1 MNSKPPKTANDFEV
15 ADMFWSPADKDN
27 LKPDEMWA
35 KECLRL
41 SKSYNNCDTRSRQL
55 DEFYD
60 ENETIDKP
68 VMEILTAVKKQLSQI
83 KCDTFTD
90 RKNDPEITE
99 KDLGVKH
106 DCFGNVSSIEIFVRS
121 LVLLQC
127 LQHRVVAGKGLEYV
141 MYWKDSHETFVE
153 NAPSSDG
160 KEKDHSYNHWALFN
174 NNTSEIQQMT
184 FFWKSVLENDMEDL
198 LKAGIIEPIPP
209 RRTHRDNFDRK
220 GMSTIIKLW
229 KLQNGFMRDGE
240 KITYKDLYLKPRK
253 FHIDHVL
260 DRKHGGP
267 TTLDNA
273 ELMRAKDNLAKGATA
288 NEQPFRGEDVG
299 FNREDDE

>member
-1 MNSKPPKTANDFEV
+1 
-15 ADMFWSPADKDN
+15 
-27 LKPDEMWA
+27 
-35 KECLRL
+35 
-41 SKSYNNCDTRSRQL
+41 
-55 DEFYD
+55 
-60 ENETIDKP
+60 
-68 VMEILTAVKKQLSQI
+68 
-83 KCDTFTD
+83 
-90 RKNDPEITE
+90 
-99 KDLGVKH
+99 
-106 DCFGNVSSIEIFVRS
+106 
-121 LVLLQC
+121 
-127 LQHRVVAGKGLEYV
+127 

-174 NNTSEIQQMT
+174 NNT
-184 FFWKSVLENDMEDL
+184 
-198 LKAGIIEPIPP
+198 
-209 RRTHRDNFDRK
+209 
-220 GMSTIIKLW
+220 
-229 KLQNGFMRDGE
+229 
-240 KITYKDLYLKPRK
+240 YKDIYLKPRK